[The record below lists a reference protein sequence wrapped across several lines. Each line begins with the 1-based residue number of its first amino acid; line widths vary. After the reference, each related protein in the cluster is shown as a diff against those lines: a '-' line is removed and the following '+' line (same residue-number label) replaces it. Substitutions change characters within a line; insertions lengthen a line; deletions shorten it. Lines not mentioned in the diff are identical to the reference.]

1 MRAIA
6 LSLALTF
13 VLAGEVKDEITDLL
27 GTIAADLS
35 AENAPGVLSAF
46 DKKTTLYG
54 RMQNDVTAL
63 VQRYDVASEIEILS
77 ITGEGAVRELK
88 VDWVL
93 AVRDKNPDQPARQ
106 VDRRRA
112 VVEMRVEKQGR
123 RWRIT
128 SLRPEDFFAP

>member
-6 LSLALTF
+6 LSLALAF

-46 DKKTTLYG
+46 DKKIALYG
-54 RMQNDVTAL
+54 RLQNDVPAL

-77 ITGEGAVRELK
+77 ITGEGAARDVK

-128 SLRPEDFFAP
+128 ALRPESFFAP